1 MPGRRMLTMLS
12 IVLLVVLMLASYK
25 AFWVYQQL
33 QILHA
38 PKPPVSVAVS
48 NAFEKRWQR
57 QLPAAG
63 TFKALQGINLSIEVP
78 GVVTQLHFESGQRVD
93 AGQPLLQL
101 EHQTEQAELDM
112 ARADQRLARQNFE
125 RGKELVTINAISR
138 GEYDR
143 LSAELTR
150 HNALV
155 AQRSEALK
163 KKSIVAPFSG
173 IIGIRQVDL
182 GDFLQSG
189 TVIAS
194 LQDTSSL
201 YVDFHVPEQ
210 AAQLITIGQSVQ
222 VEVSA
227 RPGVFSLASVSAINP
242 IVDDST
248 RNVLVRATLADP
260 PKNVLPGMFADLRI
274 QLADPQLHTVVAE
287 SAITFSPYGQYVY
300 VVPPPDDTQ
309 EHGLQE
315 DGTPVLIAE
324 RRLIQSSER
333 RDGLVVVDKGLHKGE
348 QVVTAGQNKLVH
360 GTPVHI
366 SIDRNQ
372 PDDLPQATYRENQE

>member
-1 MPGRRMLTMLS
+1 MPGRRMITMLS

-25 AFWVYQQL
+25 ALWVYQQL

-48 NAFEKRWQR
+48 SVFEKRWQH

-63 TFKALQGINLSIEVP
+63 TVKAAQGIDLSVQMP
-78 GVVTQLHFESGQRVD
+78 GVVTQLLFESGQAVE
-93 AGQPLLQL
+93 AGQLLLQL

-112 ARADQRLARQNFE
+112 AQADQSLARQNLA
-125 RGKELVTINAISR
+125 RGKELVAINAISR

-143 LSAELTR
+143 LSAEFKR
-150 HNALV
+150 HNAIV
-155 AQRSEALK
+155 AQRHEALK
-163 KKSIVAPFSG
+163 KKHIVAPFSG
-173 IIGIRQVDL
+173 TIGIRQVDR

-201 YVDFHVPEQ
+201 FVDFHVPEQ
-210 AAQLITIGQSVQ
+210 AAQLIRIGQSVQ

-227 RPGVFSLASVSAINP
+227 RPDVFSIANVSAINP

-248 RNVLVRATLADP
+248 RNVLVRATLANP
-260 PKNVLPGMFADLRI
+260 PESLLPGMFADLRI
-274 QLADPQLHTVVAE
+274 LLADPALRTVIPE

-300 VVPPPDDTQ
+300 VVTQPDDSEGQTL
-309 EHGLQE
+309 HE
-315 DGTPVLIAE
+315 DGTPVLIVE
-324 RRLIQSSER
+324 RRLVQTGER
-333 RDGLVVVDKGLHKGE
+333 RDGLVVIEQGLHQGE
-348 QVVTAGQNKLVH
+348 QIVTAGQNKLEH
-360 GTPVHI
+360 GTSVRI
-366 SIDRNQ
+366 SIDRTQ
-372 PDDLPQATYRENQE
+372 PGDRPLPARREHQE